1 MDQFT
6 VWTAEA
12 SGTCG
17 KIRVPV
23 GRKKKKKVA
32 EIMHCI
38 VHNDH
43 TNRFSVRLDLPTS
56 SFSYKTHLS
65 STLLINTKSSLSLT
79 L

>member
-23 GRKKKKKVA
+23 GRGKKKKVA

-56 SFSYKTHLS
+56 SFSYKTHSS
-65 STLLINTKSSLSLT
+65 STLLINAKSSLALT

>member
-23 GRKKKKKVA
+23 GREKKKVA
-32 EIMHCI
+32 EIMYCT

-43 TNRFSVRLDLPTS
+43 TNRFSVRLDLPIS
-56 SFSYKTHLS
+56 SYKTYSS